1 MSGVEGGKAMTT
13 ARTRDLM
20 APTASER
27 AAFASMAM
35 EGRAV
40 PESYEPSEVELQL
53 LQRLFEDRGW
63 V

>member
-1 MSGVEGGKAMTT
+1 MTT
-13 ARTRDLM
+13 ARARDLV

-27 AAFASMAM
+27 AALESMAL

-40 PESYEPSEVELQL
+40 PEGYEPSDVELQL

>member
-1 MSGVEGGKAMTT
+1 MTT
-13 ARTRDLM
+13 ARTRGLM

-27 AAFASMAM
+27 AAFESMAM